1 MTGHLPSAYLQFDV
15 PRLILRLDIGCMSQG
30 VDNNLLS
37 SEYSYFRYIHK
48 LRSDQYA
55 VERNE
60 ARRMSM
66 YTMKE
71 YNQPSF
77 AKQKLYSYGAPRKSI
92 LPTVVNIS
100 KDEEPD
106 INMKIKIAPRQ
117 ASRTC
122 NHRFTGKVSNQFCDV
137 LGPSFC
143 IKCIERTNRTIAK
156 EIEHSVF
163 PTLDCSA
170 TTLVAPKLA
179 AVMIHGDAKKQRRRS
194 RSRAKSI
201 SRSQRRTRSRSKSQS
216 RSQKRSGSKSQTRS
230 PNKKQSKKKDKKVQ
244 FISFSPAKLEE
255 TDKNDKVKPIIET
268 RYMARA
274 KAFLK
279 SSDVGPE
286 EGVVTSTE
294 QQRMI
299 NRAYYGMVCNKSY
312 QK

>member
-1 MTGHLPSAYLQFDV
+1 
-15 PRLILRLDIGCMSQG
+15 
-30 VDNNLLS
+30 
-37 SEYSYFRYIHK
+37 
-48 LRSDQYA
+48 
-55 VERNE
+55 
-60 ARRMSM
+60 M

-106 INMKIKIAPRQ
+106 INMRIKISPRQ

-122 NHRFTGKVSNQFCDV
+122 NHRFTGQISNQFCDV

-163 PTLDCSA
+163 PTLDCAA

-194 RSRAKSI
+194 RSRGKSI
-201 SRSQRRTRSRSKSQS
+201 SRSQRRSRSKSQS
-216 RSQKRSGSKSQTRS
+216 RAQRRSRSKSQTRS

-255 TDKNDKVKPIIET
+255 TDKIKPIIET

-279 SSDVGPE
+279 NSDVGPE
-286 EGVVTSTE
+286 EGVARSTE

-299 NRAYYGMVCNKSY
+299 NRAYYGMVCDNSY